1 MKYLIEIMEKGGE
14 GIIIRK
20 YESKYEKG
28 RSSSLQKV
36 KPQFLS
42 IGTVTKSQS
51 IKNTIQIK
59 SINELEFG
67 LYKQVSE
74 LKYGDI
80 IKERK
85 IEFKF
90 NSISKYGI
98 PRTPIINQALP
109 NNKEKEFDPDEK

>member
-1 MKYLIEIMEKGGE
+1 MMKYIIEIMEKGGE
-14 GIIIRK
+14 GIMIRK
-20 YESKYEKG
+20 YESKYENG

-36 KPQFLS
+36 IPQFLS
-42 IGTVTKSQS
+42 IGTVTKPQS
-51 IKNTIQIK
+51 FKNTIQIK
-59 SINELEFG
+59 SINESEFG
-67 LYKQVSE
+67 LYSKVSE

-98 PRTPIINQALP
+98 PRMPSINKLLP
-109 NNKEKEFDPDEK
+109 

>member
-1 MKYLIEIMEKGGE
+1 MMKYIIEIMEKGGE
-14 GIIIRK
+14 GIMIRK
-20 YESKYEKG
+20 SNSKYEKG
-28 RSSSLQKV
+28 RSSLLQKV

-42 IGTVTKSQS
+42 IGTVFKSQS
-51 IKNTIQIK
+51 NKNTIQIK
-59 SINELEFG
+59 SFNEIEFG

-90 NSISKYGI
+90 NSLSKYGI
-98 PRTPIINQALP
+98 PRTPIINQLLP
-109 NNKEKEFDPDEK
+109 NNK